1 MYAEINNI
9 VKYMNIPVIFSK
21 GAKLEVLPNSIAII
35 WYGIFITIQWI
46 MNISKQYG
54 ESLENMGLSSILY
67 KRVLLSIQAI
77 IINIKQTM
85 GTNPKMLLYGSE

>member
-35 WYGIFITIQWI
+35 WYGIFITIQ
-46 MNISKQYG
+46 
-54 ESLENMGLSSILY
+54 
-67 KRVLLSIQAI
+67 
-77 IINIKQTM
+77 
-85 GTNPKMLLYGSE
+85 